1 VTEDLAS
8 WVKGRELCSRHRN
21 DRHKP
26 EGKECI
32 ESTDDVNG
40 GEIERTRER
49 AKVSRSLLCTSVPPS
64 TQTKGNEGRARQRD
78 LQVPLA
84 YSLWPSPRGDAPGN
98 VKRLLCCPKER
109 QRCAQK
115 GQSRRDGD

>member
-32 ESTDDVNG
+32 GSTDDVNG

-64 TQTKGNEGRARQRD
+64 TQT
-78 LQVPLA
+78 
-84 YSLWPSPRGDAPGN
+84 RGTRGMH
-98 VKRLLCCPKER
+98 VKEICKYPWHTHSGPAQGAMRLET
-109 QRCAQK
+109 
-115 GQSRRDGD
+115 

>member
-1 VTEDLAS
+1 MTEDLAS

-32 ESTDDVNG
+32 GSTDDVNG

-84 YSLWPSPRGDAPGN
+84 YSLWPSPRGDGAW
-98 VKRLLCCPKER
+98 KREKASLLPER
-109 QRCAQK
+109 ETTMRPEGAIT
-115 GQSRRDGD
+115 S